1 MNTEGQSNEA
11 SRGNG
16 AEEPQQIATT
26 TPITPGTERAR
37 IEELEEALG
46 NTGEGVTLG
55 KIEIRYECRQKIKVG
70 EYIRSHPKMSLW
82 QETVVL
88 VDEDGIEK
96 TTYLVAPAMQPLLLH
111 WLKRVLLVPC
121 INQDHEFFLWEIPV
135 ADIALG
141 QRTSPSEK
149 VRREAAQKALTT
161 WMTVLWYGRHHVPR
175 QADGDLGEPKWP
187 DDLSL
192 KTINMRTFQDHL
204 IRGREHPIACVY
216 LGTGRR

>member
-16 AEEPQQIATT
+16 AEEPQQTATT

-55 KIEIRYECRQKIKVG
+55 KIEIRYECRHKIKAS
-70 EYIRSHPKMSLW
+70 EYFRSHPDLGLW

-88 VDEDGIEK
+88 VDEDGIEQ

-121 INQDHEFFLWEIPV
+121 INQDHQFFLWRVPV
-135 ADIALG
+135 ADVTLG
-141 QRTSPSEK
+141 QRTSPSET
-149 VRREAAQKALTT
+149 VRRQAAQQALTT
-161 WMTVLWYGRHHVPR
+161 WMTVLWHGHRHVSRH
-175 QADGDLGEPKWP
+175 ADGSLGEPKWP
-187 DDLSL
+187 TDLSRE
-192 KTINMRTFQDHL
+192 TINMRTFQDHL
-204 IRGREHPIACVY
+204 IRGRDHPIAGVY